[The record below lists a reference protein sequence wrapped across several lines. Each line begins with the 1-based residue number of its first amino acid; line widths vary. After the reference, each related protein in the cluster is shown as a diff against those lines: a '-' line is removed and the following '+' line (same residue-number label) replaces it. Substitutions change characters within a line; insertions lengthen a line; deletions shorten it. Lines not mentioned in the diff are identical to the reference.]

1 MDNSRISLSFP
12 SRLFAGMGLAML
24 LLQPVQAA
32 GWDIDQ
38 LMQSMAQIRS
48 GQASFLESKNIAM
61 LNAPIVSEGELF
73 YTAPDRLEK
82 RTIKPKPESMV
93 LQGGTLT
100 IEQGRKKHVLQLQ
113 RYPEVAAFIESIR
126 ATMAGDRQAL
136 ERTYALTLSGDS
148 ASWAL
153 ELVPLNDAM
162 KKVVQK
168 IEITGVQNE
177 LRNILI
183 SQADGDSSLMTI
195 TRLQPR

>member
-1 MDNSRISLSFP
+1 MSNIRISLSFP
-12 SRLFAGMGLAML
+12 SRLLAGMGLVVL
-24 LLQPVQAA
+24 LMQPVQAA
-32 GWDIDQ
+32 AWDIDQ

-48 GQASFLESKNIAM
+48 GHASFLESKNIAM
-61 LNAPIVSEGELF
+61 LNAPVVSEGELF

-82 RTIKPKPESMV
+82 RTLKPKPESMV

-126 ATMAGDRQAL
+126 ATLAGDRQAL
-136 ERTYALTLSGDS
+136 ERTYALKLSGDS
-148 ASWAL
+148 ASWML

-195 TRLQPR
+195 TRLEPR